1 VDMKLCIVVTCIKKP
16 QKTISHCHDVISFS
30 KVASPIMEI
39 SAVHEA
45 LESAVRVSASTE
57 TPSTVDMQAKETCA
71 RVKQG
76 YHLP

>member
-1 VDMKLCIVVTCIKKP
+1 
-16 QKTISHCHDVISFS
+16 
-30 KVASPIMEI
+30 MEI